1 MTVSVESPSALEL
14 DQLAKVL
21 ETEPLDRETLI
32 LQLRRIE
39 GELRERRRELD
50 RDGGLL
56 DVEEQSKRMSLT
68 REDERLRLELS
79 SLADD
84 VQWAKLEAESSAE
97 NDQVR
102 DRVQAL
108 VLRMQH
114 HRDAEAK
121 LVVESTTEVGAGD

>member
-1 MTVSVESPSALEL
+1 MAISIESPSALEL
-14 DQLAKVL
+14 DQLSSMI
-21 ETEPLDRETLI
+21 ETQPLDRKTLI
-32 LQLRRIE
+32 AQLRRIE

-56 DVEEQSKRMSLT
+56 DVEEQSNRMSLT
-68 REDERLRLELS
+68 REDERLRGELS

-84 VQWAKLEAESSAE
+84 VQWAKLEAEGSAE

-102 DRVQAL
+102 DRVQGL
-108 VLRMQH
+108 VVRMQH
-114 HRDAEAK
+114 HRDSEAK